1 MIMTFALRKS
11 ATQVFKVWH
20 CGTQSF
26 MPADITVGVSR
37 RGNAPMSGSTILGM
51 QETAGL
57 VTHPTSFRVQ
67 GLGTMIKTT

>member
-1 MIMTFALRKS
+1 
-11 ATQVFKVWH
+11 
-20 CGTQSF
+20 